1 MPIIYNID
9 QGSPEWFL
17 IRQGI
22 PTASEFSRLLTPASR
37 QFPAGAHKY
46 AQEKVAEMITG
57 QSQGSD
63 YVSDDMLMGQITEQ
77 EAADSYEFTNDVKTE
92 KVGFVT
98 DDLGH
103 YGASPDRYV
112 GKWGIVE
119 IKRKNPTDMVKFLI
133 ERKIDKAHVP
143 QIQGTLLTTGRLWC
157 DWHLYHP
164 DMPRL
169 TIRTWRNERYIADIR
184 KDLEMFRKLVFAK
197 LRALAEA
204 DYIDLEEMAARAQ
217 QARAGIKG
225 ENVPEPRLDPEA
237 VKIME
242 AAQHAG

>member
-22 PTASEFSRLLTPASR
+22 PTASEFSRLMTGSTR
-37 QFPAGAHKY
+37 QFSAGAQKY
-46 AQEKVAEMITG
+46 AHEKIAEMITG
-57 QSQGSD
+57 VAQGST

-77 EAADSYEFTNDVKTE
+77 EAADSYEFSNDVKTE

-98 DDLGH
+98 DDQGH
-103 YGASPDRYV
+103 YGASPDRFV

-119 IKRKNPTDMVKFLI
+119 IKRKNATDMIPFLI
-133 ERKIDKAHVP
+133 DRKIDPAHKA
-143 QIQGTLLTTGRLWC
+143 QIQGTLLATGRLWC
-157 DWHLYHP
+157 DWHLYNP

-169 TIRTWRNERYIADIR
+169 TIRTWRNERYLADLR
-184 KDLEMFRKLVFAK
+184 KDLEMFRKLVFSK

-204 DYIDLEEMAARAQ
+204 DYIDLEEMAQRAAA
-217 QARAGIKG
+217 ARAGIKG
-225 ENVPEPRLDPEA
+225 DYIPEPCLDPEA
-237 VKIME
+237 IKIME
-242 AAQHAG
+242 AVNAA